1 MPPRKTAS
9 PPLPATYGE
18 AVAQLEQI
26 VSGLESGQLPLE
38 DLLGQYQR
46 GAQLLAFCRE
56 RLQAVPPITA
66 SAASTEQPSA
76 QSNAVCAVLPIF
88 VPCLAP
94 GCYPKRFQSAF
105 GGIQ

>member
-56 RLQAVPPITA
+56 RLQAVEEP
-66 SAASTEQPSA
+66 
-76 QSNAVCAVLPIF
+76 VRRLDYDVLRP
-88 VPCLAP
+88 LTQGDEA
-94 GCYPKRFQSAF
+94 
-105 GGIQ
+105 

>member
-18 AVAQLEQI
+18 SVAQLEQI
-26 VSGLESGQLPLE
+26 VSGLELGQLPLE

-56 RLQAVPPITA
+56 RLQAVE
-66 SAASTEQPSA
+66 EQ
-76 QSNAVCAVLPIF
+76 VRRLDGDVLRP
-88 VPCLAP
+88 LTQGDEA
-94 GCYPKRFQSAF
+94 
-105 GGIQ
+105 

>member
-56 RLQAVPPITA
+56 RLQAVEEQVKRLDGDVLRPPTQGDEA
-66 SAASTEQPSA
+66 
-76 QSNAVCAVLPIF
+76 
-88 VPCLAP
+88 
-94 GCYPKRFQSAF
+94 
-105 GGIQ
+105 

>member
-56 RLQAVPPITA
+56 RLQAVE
-66 SAASTEQPSA
+66 EQ
-76 QSNAVCAVLPIF
+76 VRHLDGDVLRP
-88 VPCLAP
+88 LTQGDEA
-94 GCYPKRFQSAF
+94 
-105 GGIQ
+105 

>member
-56 RLQAVPPITA
+56 RLQAVE
-66 SAASTEQPSA
+66 EQ
-76 QSNAVCAVLPIF
+76 V
-88 VPCLAP
+88 
-94 GCYPKRFQSAF
+94 KRLDGDEIGRAHV
-105 GGIQ
+105 

>member
-56 RLQAVPPITA
+56 RLQAVE
-66 SAASTEQPSA
+66 EQ
-76 QSNAVCAVLPIF
+76 VRRLDGDVLRP
-88 VPCLAP
+88 LTP
-94 GCYPKRFQSAF
+94 GDEA
-105 GGIQ
+105 

>member
-56 RLQAVPPITA
+56 RLQAVE
-66 SAASTEQPSA
+66 EQ
-76 QSNAVCAVLPIF
+76 VKRLDDDVLRP
-88 VPCLAP
+88 LTQGDEA
-94 GCYPKRFQSAF
+94 
-105 GGIQ
+105 

>member
-56 RLQAVPPITA
+56 RLQAVE
-66 SAASTEQPSA
+66 EQVKRLA
-76 QSNAVCAVLPIF
+76 GDVLRP
-88 VPCLAP
+88 LTQGDEA
-94 GCYPKRFQSAF
+94 
-105 GGIQ
+105 

>member
-56 RLQAVPPITA
+56 RLQAVE
-66 SAASTEQPSA
+66 EQ
-76 QSNAVCAVLPIF
+76 VKRLDGDVLRS
-88 VPCLAP
+88 LTQGDEA
-94 GCYPKRFQSAF
+94 
-105 GGIQ
+105 

>member
-56 RLQAVPPITA
+56 RLQAVE
-66 SAASTEQPSA
+66 EQVKRLDGDVLRPLA
-76 QSNAVCAVLPIF
+76 Q
-88 VPCLAP
+88 
-94 GCYPKRFQSAF
+94 
-105 GGIQ
+105 GGEA

>member
-56 RLQAVPPITA
+56 RLQAVE
-66 SAASTEQPSA
+66 EQ
-76 QSNAVCAVLPIF
+76 VRRLDGDVLRP
-88 VPCLAP
+88 LTQGDGA
-94 GCYPKRFQSAF
+94 
-105 GGIQ
+105 

>member
-56 RLQAVPPITA
+56 RLQAVE
-66 SAASTEQPSA
+66 EQ
-76 QSNAVCAVLPIF
+76 VKRLDGDVLSP
-88 VPCLAP
+88 LTKGDDA
-94 GCYPKRFQSAF
+94 
-105 GGIQ
+105 

>member
-56 RLQAVPPITA
+56 RLQAVEEQVKRLDGDVLRPLTQGD
-66 SAASTEQPSA
+66 AA
-76 QSNAVCAVLPIF
+76 
-88 VPCLAP
+88 
-94 GCYPKRFQSAF
+94 
-105 GGIQ
+105 

>member
-56 RLQAVPPITA
+56 RLQAVE
-66 SAASTEQPSA
+66 EQVKRLDGDVTPKPKVTS
-76 QSNAVCAVLPIF
+76 SLT
-88 VPCLAP
+88 LYAP
-94 GCYPKRFQSAF
+94 
-105 GGIQ
+105 

>member
-56 RLQAVPPITA
+56 RLQAVE
-66 SAASTEQPSA
+66 EQ
-76 QSNAVCAVLPIF
+76 VKRLDGDVLRP
-88 VPCLAP
+88 LTP
-94 GCYPKRFQSAF
+94 GDEA
-105 GGIQ
+105 

>member
-46 GAQLLAFCRE
+46 GAQLLALCRE
-56 RLQAVPPITA
+56 RLQAVE
-66 SAASTEQPSA
+66 EQ
-76 QSNAVCAVLPIF
+76 VKRLDGDVLRPRTQGDE
-88 VPCLAP
+88 A
-94 GCYPKRFQSAF
+94 
-105 GGIQ
+105 

>member
-1 MPPRKTAS
+1 MPAAMPPRKTAS

-56 RLQAVPPITA
+56 RLQAVE
-66 SAASTEQPSA
+66 EQ
-76 QSNAVCAVLPIF
+76 VKRLDGDVLRP
-88 VPCLAP
+88 LTP
-94 GCYPKRFQSAF
+94 GDEA
-105 GGIQ
+105 